1 MRRGRRGGSRSLLLV
16 LVFVRWCARK
26 NMRSRRVRS
35 TERETGGERA
45 HNRAR
50 KKKGRRGR
58 FLHRHFVFPIRCQE
72 IRTTIRLHT
81 KKGGGRRT
89 VNASRRVVVESALR
103 ASLRSARAIILLLLL
118 LLSAVFQKHTL
129 LKSRPFFSSL
139 LRESKVPCSVCGRFR
154 RRRHQNCSCCLF
166 CFAVK
171 VVFKVPF
178 VGKNA
183 IHNGGDDSDGVIQKE
198 KKTMTSYDL
207 RQSRLVSLSRSLSFP
222 VVSFFRSQQG
232 KIKLSPSR
240 RKKTKK
246 KAPPRVHIIIVL
258 GILSRIHI
266 QKKIE
271 RERPPP
277 LPPRDDDTKKAYRA
291 LLSKERK
298 RKREKQRR
306 G

>member
-1 MRRGRRGGSRSLLLV
+1 MVVEVAVALCCWCWCSCVGAREKICVRDAFGAQRERRVVSARIIEREKRKGDVVDFYTGILCSQSGAKKSGRRFDCTQR
-16 LVFVRWCARK
+16 
-26 NMRSRRVRS
+26 
-35 TERETGGERA
+35 
-45 HNRAR
+45 
-50 KKKGRRGR
+50 
-58 FLHRHFVFPIRCQE
+58 
-72 IRTTIRLHT
+72 
-81 KKGGGRRT
+81 KGGGRRT

-129 LKSRPFFSSL
+129 LKSLPFFSSL

-207 RQSRLVSLSRSLSFP
+207 RQSRLVSLSKGLSLSQWCL
-222 VVSFFRSQQG
+222 FFGPNKG
-232 KIKLSPSR
+232 K
-240 RKKTKK
+240 
-246 KAPPRVHIIIVL
+246 
-258 GILSRIHI
+258 
-266 QKKIE
+266 
-271 RERPPP
+271 
-277 LPPRDDDTKKAYRA
+277 
-291 LLSKERK
+291 
-298 RKREKQRR
+298 
-306 G
+306 

>member
-1 MRRGRRGGSRSLLLV
+1 MV
-16 LVFVRWCARK
+16 VFVVVGPAFGTKTALVAFFASQSKWFLKCLLWEK
-26 NMRSRRVRS
+26 MRLIMG
-35 TERETGGERA
+35 ETTA
-45 HNRAR
+45 MVLS
-50 KKKGRRGR
+50 KK
-58 FLHRHFVFPIRCQE
+58 
-72 IRTTIRLHT
+72 
-81 KKGGGRRT
+81 
-89 VNASRRVVVESALR
+89 
-103 ASLRSARAIILLLLL
+103 
-118 LLSAVFQKHTL
+118 
-129 LKSRPFFSSL
+129 
-139 LRESKVPCSVCGRFR
+139 
-154 RRRHQNCSCCLF
+154 
-166 CFAVK
+166 
-171 VVFKVPF
+171 
-178 VGKNA
+178 
-183 IHNGGDDSDGVIQKE
+183 

>member
-1 MRRGRRGGSRSLLLV
+1 MVVEVAVALCCWCWCSCVGAREKICVRDAFGAQRERRVVSARIIEREKRKGDVVDFYTGILCSQSGAKKSGRRFDCTQR
-16 LVFVRWCARK
+16 
-26 NMRSRRVRS
+26 
-35 TERETGGERA
+35 
-45 HNRAR
+45 
-50 KKKGRRGR
+50 
-58 FLHRHFVFPIRCQE
+58 
-72 IRTTIRLHT
+72 
-81 KKGGGRRT
+81 KGGGRRT

-139 LRESKVPCSVCGRFR
+139 LRESKVPCSVFVCGRFR
-154 RRRHQNCSCCLF
+154 RRRKNCSCCLF

-207 RQSRLVSLSRSLSFP
+207 RQSRLVSLSKGLSLST